1 MFAESNAER
10 FACIDCGTF
19 APAEEDS
26 GESNSTLLSLQ
37 HGWRIGRRVDESGA
51 VRVEARC
58 APCAAR
64 HKRSAGQPPLTPFP
78 PSGTHPSAERFV
90 EFGRPRESIEET
102 THFRSSWL
110 ASSLRALRTRGYF
123 DAYQRRL
130 PPAFHTPVL
139 ESLAGAWL
147 PIDVAVAHYAA
158 IDSLGISPSVMFDMG
173 REVQDHAQAILA
185 PLALRAAKDAGVT
198 PWVVFG
204 QAKKLWERTWRGGD
218 FAVDKLGPKDAELE
232 IVGWTVAS
240 SSYIR
245 HAMRGVCD
253 RMLGTFC
260 QKVYVRE
267 VAAKS
272 RKTTL
277 AYRVAW
283 A

>member
-1 MFAESNAER
+1 MAESNTER
-10 FACIDCGTF
+10 FACIDCGTL
-19 APAEEDS
+19 APVEDGS
-26 GESNSTLLSLQ
+26 GEGSSSLLSLQ
-37 HGWRIGRRVDESGA
+37 HGWRIGRRIDESGVA
-51 VRVEARC
+51 RLEPRC

-64 HKRSAGQPPLTPFP
+64 HKRSAGPIASAPPA
-78 PSGTHPSAERFV
+78 SGTHATAERFL

-110 ASSLRALRTRGYF
+110 ASSLRALRARGYF
-123 DAYQRRL
+123 DAYQQRL
-130 PPAFHTPVL
+130 PSAFHAPVL
-139 ESLAGAWL
+139 ESVAGAWL

-158 IDSLGISPSVMFDMG
+158 IDSLGIPAAVMFDMG
-173 REVQDHAQAILA
+173 REVQNRAQAILA

-240 SSYIR
+240 SGYIR

-267 VAAKS
+267 VAAKCG
-272 RKTTL
+272 KTSL

>member
-1 MFAESNAER
+1 LFAESNAER
-10 FACIDCGTF
+10 FVCIDCGTL
-19 APAEEDS
+19 APVEDDS
-26 GESNSTLLSLQ
+26 GEGCSTLLSLQ

-51 VRVEARC
+51 PRIEARC
-58 APCAAR
+58 SSCVAR
-64 HKRSAGQPPLTPFP
+64 HKRSAAQPPPV
-78 PSGTHPSAERFV
+78 SGTHTTAERFV
-90 EFGRPRESIEET
+90 DFGRPRESVEET

-123 DAYQRRL
+123 DAYHRRL
-130 PPAFHTPVL
+130 PSQFHGPVL
-139 ESLAGAWL
+139 ETVAGAWL

-158 IDSLGISPSVMFDMG
+158 IDSLGIAPSVMFDMG

-204 QAKKLWERTWRGGD
+204 QARKLWERTWRGGG

-232 IVGWTVAS
+232 LAGWTVAS
-240 SSYIR
+240 SGYIR

-253 RMLGTFC
+253 GMLGMFC

-267 VAAKS
+267 VAAKC
-272 RKTTL
+272 RKTSL
-277 AYRVAW
+277 VYRIAW